1 MYRRLL
7 HFFVF
12 ASSILIAI
20 PAFAVEFQPLGF
32 EASSMGGAG
41 VASARGSYAPY
52 YNPALLAEHKH
63 GMQISISAGTGV
75 REVNMAESIDTLS
88 EIDIGDTLDRI
99 ANNALL
105 GLPNDPADIAN
116 ITAIKNELRSLSGQ
130 NGLQLMPSANLGV
143 QMGNF
148 GFGVYGVSE
157 ATAHAVV
164 DPNRLD
170 IIVPDGL
177 GGYWEY
183 DEEFDSY
190 AASSQA
196 LYEASSLEY
205 AIDQGLTY
213 LELTGL
219 AYLEV
224 PIAYGRSFPTALGKL
239 NFGVSLKIMP
249 AYTYDLN
256 MNIDTESGD
265 ISDEL
270 EDAEKRDTSFGI
282 DFGLLYK
289 PPILSNLSI
298 GLVAKNLNTPEFETI
313 TGDTLEVK
321 PQVRAGLACDLLG
334 DLITIAVDADL
345 TNNETF
351 IPDYESQFI
360 GGGVN
365 FHPFSWL
372 SLRGGAMTNTQEK
385 DEGTIWTAGLGF
397 GLKWFQLDLSGQ
409 YSSKE
414 GEFDGNTIPAYG
426 RVQVSIVSKW
436 F

>member
-7 HFFVF
+7 YFFVF
-12 ASSILIAI
+12 VSSILIAI

-63 GMQISISAGTGV
+63 GMQISISAGVGA
-75 REVNMAESIDTLS
+75 REVNIADSIDTLS
-88 EIDIGDTLDRI
+88 EIDIGDTLDEFSLNPVDGNTVPVNIQNAI
-99 ANNALL
+99 A
-105 GLPNDPADIAN
+105 
-116 ITAIKNELRSLSGQ
+116 TIKNELTVLSGQ
-130 NGLQLMPSANLGV
+130 NGLQLMPSANLGM

-148 GFGVYGVSE
+148 GFGAYGVSE

-170 IIVPDGL
+170 FII
-177 GGYWEY
+177 
-183 DEEFDSY
+183 EESGVYFRYEESTGQY
-190 AASSQA
+190 ALSDLAE
-196 LYEASSLEY
+196 YEASSLEY

-213 LELTGL
+213 LNLTGL

-239 NFGVSLKIMP
+239 NCGVSLKIMP

-256 MNIDTESGD
+256 MKIDTESGD
-265 ISDEL
+265 ISDDFK
-270 EDAEKRDTSFGI
+270 DAEKQDTSFGV

-289 PPILSNLSI
+289 PPVLSNLSI
-298 GLVAKNLNTPEFETI
+298 GLVAKNINTPEFETI
-313 TGDTLEVK
+313 SGDTLEVK
-321 PQVRAGLACDLLG
+321 PQVRAGLAYDLLG
-334 DLITIAVDADL
+334 DLITIAIDADL

-360 GGGVN
+360 GGGFN

-385 DEGTIWTAGLGF
+385 DEGIIWTAGLGF

>member
-1 MYRRLL
+1 MCRRLL

-12 ASSILIAI
+12 IVSILIAI

-63 GMQISISAGTGV
+63 GMQISISAGVGV
-75 REVNMAESIDTLS
+75 REVNISDSIDTLS
-88 EIDIGDTLDRI
+88 EIDIDDTLDEF
-99 ANNALL
+99 ASNAVI
-105 GLPNDPADIAN
+105 GDPVPPDVQNDIAA
-116 ITAIKNELRSLSGQ
+116 ITDALTVLTKQ
-130 NGLQLMPSANLGV
+130 NGVQLMPSANLGM
-143 QMGNF
+143 QMGNY

-157 ATAHAVV
+157 ATAIAIV

-170 IIVPDGL
+170 FIVEE
-177 GGYWEY
+177 GGFYLKY
-183 DEEFDSY
+183 DESTGLYDFSNQTE
-190 AASSQA
+190 
-196 LYEASSLEY
+196 YEASSLEY

-224 PIAYGRSFPTALGKL
+224 PIAYGRSFPTSLGKL
-239 NFGVSLKIMP
+239 NCGISFKIMP

-256 MNIDTESGD
+256 VKIDTESDD
-265 ISDEL
+265 ISDAMK
-270 EDAEKRDTSFGI
+270 DAEKRDTGFGV

-289 PPILSNLSI
+289 PPILSNFSL
-298 GLVAKNLNTPEFETI
+298 GLVAKNINTPEFETI
-313 TGDTLEVK
+313 EGDTLEVK

-334 DLITIAVDADL
+334 DILTLAIDADL
-345 TNNETF
+345 TSNETF

-372 SLRGGAMTNTQEK
+372 SLRGGAMSNTREK
-385 DEGTIWTAGLGF
+385 DEGIIWTAGLGF
-397 GLKWFQLDLSGQ
+397 GLKWFQLDLSAQ

-414 GEFDGNTIPAYG
+414 GEFDGTTIPRYG
-426 RVQVSIVSKW
+426 RAQVSIVSKW